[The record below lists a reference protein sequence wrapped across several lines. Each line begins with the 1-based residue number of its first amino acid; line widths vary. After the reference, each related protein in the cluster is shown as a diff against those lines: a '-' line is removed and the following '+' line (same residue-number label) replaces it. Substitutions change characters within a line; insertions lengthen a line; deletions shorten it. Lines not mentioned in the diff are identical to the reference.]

1 MKRRII
7 KKTSVRKRVVKK
19 PMQSVSSETKVL
31 DTNDTGFSIGTTAK
45 IDHLSNIDGG
55 TNINQRVGTKVSP
68 MYILGRL
75 EFVHNPSATVTFV
88 RVIIFQDLQQVLS
101 TTPSSLSL
109 LQSTDTRSPL
119 NIQNRGR
126 FKIIYDDLF
135 NLNNFDK
142 TGIVYKFNRKVP
154 MSMQWSNNTG
164 TNIQK
169 NGLYIFFLSS
179 DNTNSPLGSYYLRLS
194 YKDN

>member
-7 KKTSVRKRVVKK
+7 KKTSVRRKVMKK
-19 PMQSVSSETKVL
+19 PISVSSETKIL
-31 DTNDTGFSIGTTAK
+31 DTNDIGFSIGATAK

-55 TNINQRVGTKVSP
+55 TNINQRVGTKISP

-75 EFVHNPSATVTFV
+75 EFVHNPSATVTFL

-109 LQSTDTRSPL
+109 LQVTDTRSPL

-142 TGIVYKFNRKVP
+142 AGMVFKINRKVP
-154 MSMQWSNNTG
+154 MPIQWSNATG

-169 NGLYIFFLSS
+169 NGLYVFFLSS
-179 DNTNSPLGSYYLRLS
+179 DNTNQPLGSYYLRLS
-194 YKDN
+194 FKDN